1 LTGNRLRFKPA
12 IVDSCCFWQKNRY
25 KTLHGHVGFVPKKK
39 DGVVM
44 ADLIIVLADRLGQ
57 YKQVRIDIGANTAN
71 VAAFLTAYKTYTD
84 AKVMSYSVVTETVV
98 ADDDF
103 AEGTFDL
110 VDEVMRTTW
119 KLPTGEIVS
128 FSVPAPKDEAVDA
141 DEDLTSDAAED
152 WGDALKTLLGVA
164 NIQFRGG
171 RLYRKGSNRP
181 KKLLQTGV

>member
-1 LTGNRLRFKPA
+1 
-12 IVDSCCFWQKNRY
+12 
-25 KTLHGHVGFVPKKK
+25 
-39 DGVVM
+39 M

-57 YKQVRIDIGANTAN
+57 YKQVRIDIGTNSAN

-98 ADDDF
+98 ADDEF
-103 AEGTFDL
+103 SEGTFDL
-110 VDEVMRTTW
+110 VDEVMKTTW
-119 KLPTGEIVS
+119 KTPTGGIVS
-128 FSVPAPKDEAVDA
+128 LSVPAPKDEVVDA

-181 KKLLQTGV
+181 KKLLQTGE